1 MCIFMEL
8 YHKIYKM
15 NPDLTVYLDNPQKL
29 VEHCDEMLS
38 HLTGARSMDELHGAK
53 IAVLRDF
60 YSVCSFD
67 IQDADFPEPIGHFD
81 SENEKTALIRKK
93 ILLQDTVQY
102 LGSVYK
108 KYHILIYNK
117 NGTLP
122 IIQLDNC
129 MIDYNEIYIRAMEDY
144 VDSIINKK
152 RHAIIASFA
161 LPSLIERGLGMNLQ
175 NRMLFKSIYRLLNM
189 QELKRPL
196 DDQEDKYI
204 KIFLSNKDNNVL
216 FNAKESYVMGK
227 MYALFVSEEVLEPSM
242 DNEMI
247 LTGVGHNKGRRLD
260 RTLGTLIKTDFAK
273 EEILPEYMEIMENIF
288 GSLNI
293 RNCIMHGLGESF
305 DYLNIGIVAIMF
317 QLLWDVAACE
327 IFND

>member
-1 MCIFMEL
+1 
-8 YHKIYKM
+8 M
-15 NPDLTVYLDNPQKL
+15 NPDLTVYLDNPEPL
-29 VEHCDEMLS
+29 VADCDEMLN
-38 HLTGARSMDELHGAK
+38 HLTGARSMDELHEEK

-67 IQDADFPEPIGHFD
+67 IKDADFPEPIGHFD

-102 LGSVYK
+102 LGRVYK
-108 KYHILIYNK
+108 KYHIFLYNK

-144 VDSIINKK
+144 VNSIINKK
-152 RHAIIASFA
+152 RHVIIASFA
-161 LPSLIERGLGMNLQ
+161 LPSLIECGLGMNLQ
-175 NRMLFKSIYRLLNM
+175 NRMLFKSIYRLLNL

-196 DDQEDKYI
+196 DDEEDKYI

-227 MYALFVSEEVLEPSM
+227 MYALFVSEGVLEPSM

-260 RTLGTLIKTDFAK
+260 RTLETLIKTDFAK
-273 EEILPEYMEIMENIF
+273 KEIISEYMKIIDIIF
-288 GSLNI
+288 CKLNI
-293 RNCIMHGLGESF
+293 RNCIMHGLGETF

>member
-1 MCIFMEL
+1 MEL

-38 HLTGARSMDELHGAK
+38 HLSGARSMDELHGAK

-67 IQDADFPEPIGHFD
+67 IKDSDFPEPIGHFD

-273 EEILPEYMEIMENIF
+273 KEIISEYMKIKDIIF
-288 GSLNI
+288 
-293 RNCIMHGLGESF
+293 
-305 DYLNIGIVAIMF
+305 
-317 QLLWDVAACE
+317 
-327 IFND
+327 

>member
-1 MCIFMEL
+1 MEL
-8 YHKIYKM
+8 YHKIFKM
-15 NPDLTVYLDNPQKL
+15 NPDLTVYLDNPEPL
-29 VEHCDEMLS
+29 VADCDEMLN
-38 HLTGARSMDELHGAK
+38 HLTGARSMDELHEEK

-144 VDSIINKK
+144 VNSIINKK
-152 RHAIIASFA
+152 RHVIIASFA
-161 LPSLIERGLGMNLQ
+161 LPSLIECGLGMNLQ
-175 NRMLFKSIYRLLNM
+175 NRMLFKSIYRLLNL

-196 DDQEDKYI
+196 DDEEDKYI

-260 RTLGTLIKTDFAK
+260 RTLGALIKTDFAK
-273 EEILPEYMEIMENIF
+273 KKLYQNI
-288 GSLNI
+288 
-293 RNCIMHGLGESF
+293 
-305 DYLNIGIVAIMF
+305 
-317 QLLWDVAACE
+317 
-327 IFND
+327 

>member
-1 MCIFMEL
+1 MEL
-8 YHKIYKM
+8 YHKIFKM
-15 NPDLTVYLDNPQKL
+15 NPDLTVYLDNPEPL
-29 VEHCDEMLS
+29 VADCDEMLN
-38 HLTGARSMDELHGAK
+38 HLTGARSMDELHEEK

-67 IQDADFPEPIGHFD
+67 IKDADFPEPIGHFD

-102 LGSVYK
+102 LGRVYK
-108 KYHILIYNK
+108 KYHIFLYNK

-144 VDSIINKK
+144 VNSIINKK
-152 RHAIIASFA
+152 RHVIIASFA

-260 RTLGTLIKTDFAK
+260 RTLGALIKSDFAK
-273 EEILPEYMEIMENIF
+273 KEILSEYMKIIDIIF
-288 GSLNI
+288 CKLNI
-293 RNCIMHGLGESF
+293 RNSIMHGLGETF

-327 IFND
+327 IFID

>member
-1 MCIFMEL
+1 MEL
-8 YHKIYKM
+8 YHKIFKM
-15 NPDLTVYLDNPQKL
+15 NPDLTVYLDNPEPL
-29 VEHCDEMLS
+29 VADCDEMLN
-38 HLTGARSMDELHGAK
+38 HLTGARSMDELHEEK

-67 IQDADFPEPIGHFD
+67 IKDADFPEPIGHFD

-102 LGSVYK
+102 LGRVYK
-108 KYHILIYNK
+108 KYHIFLYNK

-196 DDQEDKYI
+196 DDEEDKYI

-227 MYALFVSEEVLEPSM
+227 MYALFVSEGVLEPSM

-260 RTLGTLIKTDFAK
+260 RTLGALIKTDFAK
-273 EEILPEYMEIMENIF
+273 KKLYQNI
-288 GSLNI
+288 
-293 RNCIMHGLGESF
+293 
-305 DYLNIGIVAIMF
+305 
-317 QLLWDVAACE
+317 
-327 IFND
+327 

>member
-1 MCIFMEL
+1 MDF
-8 YHKIYKM
+8 YHKIFKM

-38 HLTGARSMDELHGAK
+38 HLTGARSMNELHGAK

-67 IQDADFPEPIGHFD
+67 IQDADFPKLIGHFD
-81 SENEKTALIRKK
+81 SENEKTTLIRKK

-102 LGSVYK
+102 LGSIYK
-108 KYHILIYNK
+108 KYHIFLYNK

-152 RHAIIASFA
+152 RHVIIASFA

-175 NRMLFKSIYRLLNM
+175 NRMLFKSIYGLLNM

-196 DDQEDKYI
+196 DDEEDKYI

-227 MYALFVSEEVLEPSM
+227 MYALFVSEGVLEPSM

-273 EEILPEYMEIMENIF
+273 KEIISEYMKIIDIIF
-288 GSLNI
+288 CKLNI
-293 RNCIMHGLGESF
+293 RNCIMHGLGETF

>member
-1 MCIFMEL
+1 MEL

-102 LGSVYK
+102 LGRVYK
-108 KYHILIYNK
+108 KYHIFLYNK

-144 VDSIINKK
+144 VNSIINKK
-152 RHAIIASFA
+152 RHVIIASFA
-161 LPSLIERGLGMNLQ
+161 LPSLIECGLGMNLQ

-260 RTLGTLIKTDFAK
+260 RTLGALIKTDFAK
-273 EEILPEYMEIMENIF
+273 KKLYQNI
-288 GSLNI
+288 
-293 RNCIMHGLGESF
+293 
-305 DYLNIGIVAIMF
+305 
-317 QLLWDVAACE
+317 
-327 IFND
+327 

>member
-1 MCIFMEL
+1 MEL
-8 YHKIYKM
+8 YHKIFKM
-15 NPDLTVYLDNPQKL
+15 NPDLTVYLDNPEPL
-29 VEHCDEMLS
+29 VADCDEMLN
-38 HLTGARSMDELHGAK
+38 HLTGARSMDELHEEK

-67 IQDADFPEPIGHFD
+67 IKDADFPEPIGHFD

-161 LPSLIERGLGMNLQ
+161 LPSLIECGLGMNLQ

-227 MYALFVSEEVLEPSM
+227 MYALFVSEGVLEPSM

-260 RTLGTLIKTDFAK
+260 RTLGALIKTDFAK
-273 EEILPEYMEIMENIF
+273 KKLYQNI
-288 GSLNI
+288 
-293 RNCIMHGLGESF
+293 
-305 DYLNIGIVAIMF
+305 
-317 QLLWDVAACE
+317 
-327 IFND
+327 

>member
-1 MCIFMEL
+1 MEL
-8 YHKIYKM
+8 YHKIFKM
-15 NPDLTVYLDNPQKL
+15 NPDLTVYLDNPEPL
-29 VEHCDEMLS
+29 VADCDEMLN
-38 HLTGARSMDELHGAK
+38 HLTGARSMDELHEEK

-67 IQDADFPEPIGHFD
+67 IKDADFPEPIGHFD

-102 LGSVYK
+102 LGRVYK
-108 KYHILIYNK
+108 KYHIFLYNK

-144 VDSIINKK
+144 VNSIINKK
-152 RHAIIASFA
+152 RHVIIASFA
-161 LPSLIERGLGMNLQ
+161 LPSLIERRLGMNLQ
-175 NRMLFKSIYRLLNM
+175 NRMLFKSIYRLLNL

-196 DDQEDKYI
+196 DDEEDKYI

-242 DNEMI
+242 ENEMI

-260 RTLGTLIKTDFAK
+260 RTLGALIKSDFAK
-273 EEILPEYMEIMENIF
+273 KEILSEYMKIIDIIF
-288 GSLNI
+288 CKLNI
-293 RNCIMHGLGESF
+293 RNCIMHGLGETF

-327 IFND
+327 IFID

>member
-1 MCIFMEL
+1 MEL

-102 LGSVYK
+102 LGRVYK
-108 KYHILIYNK
+108 KYHIFLYNK

-175 NRMLFKSIYRLLNM
+175 NRMLFKSIYRLLNL

-196 DDQEDKYI
+196 DDEEDKYI

-227 MYALFVSEEVLEPSM
+227 MYALFVSEGVLEPSM

-260 RTLGTLIKTDFAK
+260 RTLGALIKTDFAK
-273 EEILPEYMEIMENIF
+273 KKLYQNI
-288 GSLNI
+288 
-293 RNCIMHGLGESF
+293 
-305 DYLNIGIVAIMF
+305 
-317 QLLWDVAACE
+317 
-327 IFND
+327 

>member
-1 MCIFMEL
+1 
-8 YHKIYKM
+8 
-15 NPDLTVYLDNPQKL
+15 
-29 VEHCDEMLS
+29 
-38 HLTGARSMDELHGAK
+38 MDELHEEK

-67 IQDADFPEPIGHFD
+67 IQDADFPELIGHFD

-102 LGSVYK
+102 LGSIYK
-108 KYHILIYNK
+108 KYHILIYNN

-122 IIQLDNC
+122 TIQLDNC
-129 MIDYNEIYIRAMEDY
+129 MIDYNEIYIRSMEDY

-152 RHAIIASFA
+152 RHAITASFA
-161 LPSLIERGLGMNLQ
+161 LPSLIERGIGMNLQ
-175 NRMLFKSIYRLLNM
+175 NRMLFKSIYRLLDK

-196 DDQEDKYI
+196 DDEEDKYI

-227 MYALFVSEEVLEPSM
+227 MYALFVSEGVLEPSM

-260 RTLGTLIKTDFAK
+260 RTLGALIKTDFAK
-273 EEILPEYMEIMENIF
+273 KE
-288 GSLNI
+288 
-293 RNCIMHGLGESF
+293 
-305 DYLNIGIVAIMF
+305 
-317 QLLWDVAACE
+317 
-327 IFND
+327 

>member
-1 MCIFMEL
+1 
-8 YHKIYKM
+8 M
-15 NPDLTVYLDNPQKL
+15 NPDLTVYLDNPEPL
-29 VEHCDEMLS
+29 VADCDEMLN
-38 HLTGARSMDELHGAK
+38 HLTGARSMDELHEEK

-67 IQDADFPEPIGHFD
+67 IKDADFPEPIGHFD

-144 VDSIINKK
+144 VNSIINKK
-152 RHAIIASFA
+152 RHVIIASFA
-161 LPSLIERGLGMNLQ
+161 LPSLIECGLGMNLQ

-216 FNAKESYVMGK
+216 FNAKESYVM
-227 MYALFVSEEVLEPSM
+227 YALFVSEGVLEPSM

-260 RTLGTLIKTDFAK
+260 RTLETLIKTDFAK
-273 EEILPEYMEIMENIF
+273 KEIISEYMKIIDIIF
-288 GSLNI
+288 CKLNI
-293 RNCIMHGLGESF
+293 RNCIMHGLGETF

>member
-1 MCIFMEL
+1 
-8 YHKIYKM
+8 M
-15 NPDLTVYLDNPQKL
+15 NPDLTVYLDNPEPL
-29 VEHCDEMLS
+29 VADCDEMLN
-38 HLTGARSMDELHGAK
+38 HLTGARSMDELHEEK

-67 IQDADFPEPIGHFD
+67 IKDADFPEPIGHFD

-102 LGSVYK
+102 LGRVYK
-108 KYHILIYNK
+108 KYHIFLYNK

-144 VDSIINKK
+144 VNSIINKK
-152 RHAIIASFA
+152 RHVIIASFA
-161 LPSLIERGLGMNLQ
+161 LPSLIECGLGMNLQ

-227 MYALFVSEEVLEPSM
+227 MYALFVSEGVLEPSM

-260 RTLGTLIKTDFAK
+260 RTLETLIKTDFAK
-273 EEILPEYMEIMENIF
+273 KEIISEYMKIIDIIF
-288 GSLNI
+288 CKLNI
-293 RNCIMHGLGESF
+293 RNCIMHGLGETF

>member
-1 MCIFMEL
+1 MEL

-102 LGSVYK
+102 LGRVYK
-108 KYHILIYNK
+108 KYHIFLYNK

-216 FNAKESYVMGK
+216 FNAKESYVM
-227 MYALFVSEEVLEPSM
+227 YALFVSEGVLEPSM

-260 RTLGTLIKTDFAK
+260 RTLETLIKTDFAK
-273 EEILPEYMEIMENIF
+273 KEIISEYMKIIDIIF
-288 GSLNI
+288 CKLNI
-293 RNCIMHGLGESF
+293 RNCIMHGLGETF

>member
-1 MCIFMEL
+1 MIHFNIPPFVGTEFKYMHEAVEN
-8 YHKIYKM
+8 HKICGDGPFTKR
-15 NPDLTVYLDNPQKL
+15 
-29 VEHCDEMLS
+29 C
-38 HLTGARSMDELHGAK
+38 
-53 IAVLRDF
+53 
-60 YSVCSFD
+60 
-67 IQDADFPEPIGHFD
+67 
-81 SENEKTALIRKK
+81 NEW
-93 ILLQDTVQY
+93 
-102 LGSVYK
+102 
-108 KYHILIYNK
+108 
-117 NGTLP
+117 
-122 IIQLDNC
+122 
-129 MIDYNEIYIRAMEDY
+129 IRAMEDY

-273 EEILPEYMEIMENIF
+273 KEIISEYMKIIDIIF
-288 GSLNI
+288 CKLNI
-293 RNCIMHGLGESF
+293 RNCIMHGLGETF

>member
-1 MCIFMEL
+1 MEL
-8 YHKIYKM
+8 YHKIFKM
-15 NPDLTVYLDNPQKL
+15 NPDLTVYLDNPEPL
-29 VEHCDEMLS
+29 VADCDEMLN
-38 HLTGARSMDELHGAK
+38 HLTGARSMDELHEEK

-67 IQDADFPEPIGHFD
+67 IKDADFPEPIGHFD

-102 LGSVYK
+102 LGRVYK
-108 KYHILIYNK
+108 KYHIFLYNK

-196 DDQEDKYI
+196 DDEEDKYI

-260 RTLGTLIKTDFAK
+260 RTLGALIKTDFAK
-273 EEILPEYMEIMENIF
+273 KKLYQNI
-288 GSLNI
+288 
-293 RNCIMHGLGESF
+293 
-305 DYLNIGIVAIMF
+305 
-317 QLLWDVAACE
+317 
-327 IFND
+327 

>member
-1 MCIFMEL
+1 MEL
-8 YHKIYKM
+8 YHKIFKM
-15 NPDLTVYLDNPQKL
+15 NPDLTVYLDNPEPL
-29 VEHCDEMLS
+29 VADCDEMLN
-38 HLTGARSMDELHGAK
+38 HLTGARSMDELHEEK

-67 IQDADFPEPIGHFD
+67 IKDADFPEPIGYFD

-102 LGSVYK
+102 LGRVYK
-108 KYHILIYNK
+108 KYHIFLYNK

-227 MYALFVSEEVLEPSM
+227 MYALFVSEGVLEPSM

-260 RTLGTLIKTDFAK
+260 RTLGALIKTDFAK
-273 EEILPEYMEIMENIF
+273 KKLYQNI
-288 GSLNI
+288 
-293 RNCIMHGLGESF
+293 
-305 DYLNIGIVAIMF
+305 
-317 QLLWDVAACE
+317 
-327 IFND
+327 

>member
-1 MCIFMEL
+1 MEL

-15 NPDLTVYLDNPQKL
+15 NPDLTVYLDNPEQL
-29 VEHCDEMLS
+29 VEHCDEMLN
-38 HLTGARSMDELHGAK
+38 HLTGDKSIDELHEEK
-53 IAVLRDF
+53 IAVLKDF

-117 NGTLP
+117 NDTLP

-129 MIDYNEIYIRAMEDY
+129 MINYNEIYIRAMEDY
-144 VDSIINKK
+144 VDSIINKN
-152 RHAIIASFA
+152 RHAITASFA

-196 DDQEDKYI
+196 DDEEDKYI

-260 RTLGTLIKTDFAK
+260 RILGTLIKTDFAK
-273 EEILPEYMEIMENIF
+273 KRNYIRIYEN
-288 GSLNI
+288 
-293 RNCIMHGLGESF
+293 
-305 DYLNIGIVAIMF
+305 Y
-317 QLLWDVAACE
+317 
-327 IFND
+327 

>member
-1 MCIFMEL
+1 MEL

-102 LGSVYK
+102 LGRVYK
-108 KYHILIYNK
+108 KYHIFLYNK

-144 VDSIINKK
+144 VNSIINKK
-152 RHAIIASFA
+152 RHVIIASFA
-161 LPSLIERGLGMNLQ
+161 LPSLIECGLGMNLQ

-227 MYALFVSEEVLEPSM
+227 MYALFVSEGVLEPSM

-260 RTLGTLIKTDFAK
+260 RTLGALIKTDFAK
-273 EEILPEYMEIMENIF
+273 KKLYQNI
-288 GSLNI
+288 
-293 RNCIMHGLGESF
+293 
-305 DYLNIGIVAIMF
+305 
-317 QLLWDVAACE
+317 
-327 IFND
+327 

>member
-273 EEILPEYMEIMENIF
+273 KEIISEYMKII
-288 GSLNI
+288 
-293 RNCIMHGLGESF
+293 
-305 DYLNIGIVAIMF
+305 
-317 QLLWDVAACE
+317 DVNVKPCASH
-327 IFND
+327 

>member
-1 MCIFMEL
+1 MEL

-108 KYHILIYNK
+108 KYHIFLYNK

-144 VDSIINKK
+144 VNSIINKK
-152 RHAIIASFA
+152 RHVIIASFA
-161 LPSLIERGLGMNLQ
+161 LPSLIECGLGMNLQ

-260 RTLGTLIKTDFAK
+260 RTLGALIKTDFAK
-273 EEILPEYMEIMENIF
+273 KKLYQNI
-288 GSLNI
+288 
-293 RNCIMHGLGESF
+293 
-305 DYLNIGIVAIMF
+305 
-317 QLLWDVAACE
+317 
-327 IFND
+327 

>member
-1 MCIFMEL
+1 MEL
-8 YHKIYKM
+8 YHKIFKM
-15 NPDLTVYLDNPQKL
+15 NPDLTVYLDNPEPL
-29 VEHCDEMLS
+29 VADCDEMLN
-38 HLTGARSMDELHGAK
+38 HLTGARSMDELHEEK

-102 LGSVYK
+102 LGRVYK
-108 KYHILIYNK
+108 KYHIFLYNK

-144 VDSIINKK
+144 VNSIINKK
-152 RHAIIASFA
+152 RHVIIASFA
-161 LPSLIERGLGMNLQ
+161 LPSLIECGLGMNLQ
-175 NRMLFKSIYRLLNM
+175 NRMLFKSIYRLLNL

-227 MYALFVSEEVLEPSM
+227 MYALFVSEGVLEPSM

-260 RTLGTLIKTDFAK
+260 RTLETLIKTDFAK
-273 EEILPEYMEIMENIF
+273 KEIISEYMKIIDIIF
-288 GSLNI
+288 CKLNI
-293 RNCIMHGLGESF
+293 RNCIMHGLGETF

>member
-1 MCIFMEL
+1 
-8 YHKIYKM
+8 M
-15 NPDLTVYLDNPQKL
+15 NPDLTVYLDNPEPL
-29 VEHCDEMLS
+29 VADCDEMLN
-38 HLTGARSMDELHGAK
+38 HLTGARSMDELHEEK

-67 IQDADFPEPIGHFD
+67 IKDADFPEPIGHFD

-144 VDSIINKK
+144 VNSIINKK
-152 RHAIIASFA
+152 RHVIIASFA
-161 LPSLIERGLGMNLQ
+161 LPSLIECGLGMNLQ
-175 NRMLFKSIYRLLNM
+175 NRMLFKSIYRLLNL

-196 DDQEDKYI
+196 DDEEDKYI

-227 MYALFVSEEVLEPSM
+227 MYALFVSEGVLEPSM

-260 RTLGTLIKTDFAK
+260 RTLETLIKTDFAK
-273 EEILPEYMEIMENIF
+273 KEIISEYMKIIDIIF
-288 GSLNI
+288 CKLNI
-293 RNCIMHGLGESF
+293 RNCIMHGLGETF

>member
-1 MCIFMEL
+1 MEL
-8 YHKIYKM
+8 YHKIFKM
-15 NPDLTVYLDNPQKL
+15 NPDLTVYLDNPEPL
-29 VEHCDEMLS
+29 VADCDEMLN
-38 HLTGARSMDELHGAK
+38 HLTGARSMDELHEEK

-67 IQDADFPEPIGHFD
+67 IKDADFPEPIGHFD

-102 LGSVYK
+102 LGRVYK
-108 KYHILIYNK
+108 KYHIFLYNK

-144 VDSIINKK
+144 VNSIINKK
-152 RHAIIASFA
+152 RHVIIASFA

-175 NRMLFKSIYRLLNM
+175 NRMLFKSIYRLLNL

-196 DDQEDKYI
+196 DDEEDKYI

-260 RTLGTLIKTDFAK
+260 RTLGALIKTDFAK
-273 EEILPEYMEIMENIF
+273 KKLYQNI
-288 GSLNI
+288 
-293 RNCIMHGLGESF
+293 
-305 DYLNIGIVAIMF
+305 
-317 QLLWDVAACE
+317 
-327 IFND
+327 

>member
-1 MCIFMEL
+1 MEL

-144 VDSIINKK
+144 VNSIINKK
-152 RHAIIASFA
+152 RHVIIASFA
-161 LPSLIERGLGMNLQ
+161 LPSLIECGLGMNLQ

-260 RTLGTLIKTDFAK
+260 RTLGALIKTDFAK
-273 EEILPEYMEIMENIF
+273 KKLYQNI
-288 GSLNI
+288 
-293 RNCIMHGLGESF
+293 
-305 DYLNIGIVAIMF
+305 
-317 QLLWDVAACE
+317 
-327 IFND
+327 

>member
-1 MCIFMEL
+1 MEL

-144 VDSIINKK
+144 VNSIINKK
-152 RHAIIASFA
+152 RHVIIASFA
-161 LPSLIERGLGMNLQ
+161 LPSLIECGLGMNLQ

-227 MYALFVSEEVLEPSM
+227 MYALFVSEGVLEPSM

-260 RTLGTLIKTDFAK
+260 RTLETLIKTDFAK
-273 EEILPEYMEIMENIF
+273 KEIISEYMKIIDIIF
-288 GSLNI
+288 CKLNI
-293 RNCIMHGLGESF
+293 RNCIMHGLGETF

>member
-1 MCIFMEL
+1 MEL
-8 YHKIYKM
+8 YHKIFKM
-15 NPDLTVYLDNPQKL
+15 NPDLTVYLDNPEPL
-29 VEHCDEMLS
+29 VADCDEMLN
-38 HLTGARSMDELHGAK
+38 HLTGARSMDELHEEK

-67 IQDADFPEPIGHFD
+67 IKDADFPEPIGHFD

-161 LPSLIERGLGMNLQ
+161 LPSLIECGLGMNLQ

-260 RTLGTLIKTDFAK
+260 RTLGALIKTDFAK
-273 EEILPEYMEIMENIF
+273 KKLYQNI
-288 GSLNI
+288 
-293 RNCIMHGLGESF
+293 
-305 DYLNIGIVAIMF
+305 
-317 QLLWDVAACE
+317 
-327 IFND
+327 

>member
-1 MCIFMEL
+1 
-8 YHKIYKM
+8 M
-15 NPDLTVYLDNPQKL
+15 NPDLTVYLDNPEPL
-29 VEHCDEMLS
+29 VADCDEMLN
-38 HLTGARSMDELHGAK
+38 HLTGARSMDELHEEK

-67 IQDADFPEPIGHFD
+67 IKDADFPEPIGHFD

-102 LGSVYK
+102 LGRVYK
-108 KYHILIYNK
+108 KYHIFLYNK
-117 NGTLP
+117 NGKLP

-144 VDSIINKK
+144 VNSIINKK
-152 RHAIIASFA
+152 RHVIIASFA
-161 LPSLIERGLGMNLQ
+161 LPSLIECGLGMNLQ
-175 NRMLFKSIYRLLNM
+175 NRMLFKSIYRLLNL

-196 DDQEDKYI
+196 DDEEDKYI

-227 MYALFVSEEVLEPSM
+227 MYALFVSEGVLEPSM

-260 RTLGTLIKTDFAK
+260 RTLGALIKTDFAK
-273 EEILPEYMEIMENIF
+273 KKLYQNI
-288 GSLNI
+288 
-293 RNCIMHGLGESF
+293 
-305 DYLNIGIVAIMF
+305 
-317 QLLWDVAACE
+317 
-327 IFND
+327 

>member
-1 MCIFMEL
+1 MEL

-273 EEILPEYMEIMENIF
+273 KEIISEYMKIIDIIF
-288 GSLNI
+288 CKLNI
-293 RNCIMHGLGESF
+293 RNCIMHGLGETF

-327 IFND
+327 IFID

>member
-1 MCIFMEL
+1 MEL
-8 YHKIYKM
+8 YHKIFKM
-15 NPDLTVYLDNPQKL
+15 NPDLTVYLDNPEPL
-29 VEHCDEMLS
+29 VADCDEMLN
-38 HLTGARSMDELHGAK
+38 HLTGARSMDELHEEK

-67 IQDADFPEPIGHFD
+67 IKDADFPEPIGHFD

-102 LGSVYK
+102 LGRVYK
-108 KYHILIYNK
+108 KYHIFLYNK

-144 VDSIINKK
+144 VNSIINKK
-152 RHAIIASFA
+152 RHVIIASFA

-175 NRMLFKSIYRLLNM
+175 NRMLFKSIYRLLNL

-196 DDQEDKYI
+196 DDEEDKYI

-242 DNEMI
+242 ENEMI

-260 RTLGTLIKTDFAK
+260 RTLGALIKSDLQKRNF
-273 EEILPEYMEIMENIF
+273 IRIYEN
-288 GSLNI
+288 
-293 RNCIMHGLGESF
+293 
-305 DYLNIGIVAIMF
+305 Y
-317 QLLWDVAACE
+317 
-327 IFND
+327 